1 MTFKERLEIVK
12 EYRKWFEETNGKNDF
27 DLLDCPET
35 LMAFLQNRG
44 LLNERSKGEWIP
56 ISERLPREKLFN
68 LSGSDFGF
76 DFEEVLCTT
85 IWENV
90 RVYKFG
96 KPIGYDKPHFWLG
109 GRIMDEYVIAWQSK
123 PEPYKESE
131 AENE

>member
-44 LLNERSKGEWIP
+44 LLNGPKDEWIP
-56 ISERLPREKLFN
+56 VSERLPKEKFFN
-68 LSGSDFGF
+68 PSGSDFGF

-85 IWENV
+85 IWGNV
-90 RVYKFG
+90 RAYKFG
-96 KPIGYDKPHFWLG
+96 KPIGHDKPHFWLG
-109 GRIMDEYVIAWQSK
+109 GRMMDEYVIAWQYK